1 MTYNEINREGFE
13 YEIGYK
19 VSDEEWNAIIHQIEK
34 FIENAEPEQ
43 QEVDSYVV
51 ELAYALKEGK

>member
-43 QEVDSYVV
+43 HEVDSYVV